1 MTTHKQKK
9 KKQREKEV
17 KEKLYKRKM
26 AKLKQDKYDKQIDAD
41 VWANKP
47 KLNPYVK
54 DKDPEIIKQKI
65 ERNLEILKG
74 LEAEQEAEKKARAE
88 LNAKLSEKGVTDIK
102 QALKTISEHQINNSE
117 EVKKLES

>member
-1 MTTHKQKK
+1 
-9 KKQREKEV
+9 
-17 KEKLYKRKM
+17 M

-41 VWANKP
+41 VRANKP